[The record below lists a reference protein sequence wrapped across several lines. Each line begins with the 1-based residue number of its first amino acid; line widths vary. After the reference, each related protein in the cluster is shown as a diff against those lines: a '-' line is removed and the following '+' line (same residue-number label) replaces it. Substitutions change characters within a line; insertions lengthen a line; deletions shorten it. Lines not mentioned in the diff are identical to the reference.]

1 MNTNPVS
8 PQPVRKD
15 IESREDIV
23 RLMHEFYGRMFKDE
37 VMGPIFLDVAKMNL
51 ETHIPIISD
60 FWELQLF
67 QKSGYR
73 GGMMMVHFQLHNK
86 VMPDGLE
93 HHHFMRWLDYWYDT
107 LDALF
112 EGPRASWAKTVASRI
127 GNNMSQR
134 LDEVSGRTPAPPIS
148 QIRLK

>member
-1 MNTNPVS
+1 MNTEPLHAEL
-8 PQPVRKD
+8 PD

-86 VMPDGLE
+86 MPEGLE
-93 HHHFMRWLDYWYDT
+93 HHHFMRWLDYWYET
-107 LDALF
+107 LDSMF
-112 EGPRASWAKTVASRI
+112 EGPRANWAKVVASRI
-127 GNNMSQR
+127 GNNMSTR
-134 LDEVSGRTPAPPIS
+134 IDEVTGRTAAQPPLG

>member
-1 MNTNPVS
+1 MNTNPES
-8 PQPVRKD
+8 PQTELAD
-15 IESREDIV
+15 IESREDIE

-37 VMGPIFLDVAKMNL
+37 IMGPIFLDVAKMDV
-51 ETHIPIISD
+51 EKHIPIISD

-73 GGMMMVHFQLHNK
+73 GGMMMVHFQLHSK
-86 VMPDGLE
+86 MPEGLE
-93 HHHFMRWLDYWYDT
+93 HHHFMRWLDYWYET

-112 EGPRASWAKTVASRI
+112 DGPRATWAKTVASRV
-127 GNNMSQR
+127 GRNMSQR
-134 LDEVSGRTPAPPIS
+134 IDEVSGRAPAPPIS